1 MPLSARLRAAVR
13 ASVLSRPGYWNYVVA
28 MLFGGTGFW
37 VARIAQDWLLLKL
50 TGSLVMVG
58 LAQALQNAP
67 LLLLG
72 LWGGVLA
79 DRFSSRTLLKIAQ
92 AGAALS
98 ASTLGV
104 LTLTG
109 HIRPWHVLAAAVFV
123 GFTQVLEQPARAS
136 MVPLLS
142 GRQLP
147 QALSL
152 NSVAFQ
158 GSGFWGPALAA
169 ILIGSVGTGW
179 AFVVNAAGCVVTL
192 VLISGIRDLPAP
204 VVASTRPTVREG
216 FATIRG
222 SSQIAWTMVL
232 VAVLSLTLLNMPVI
246 YADMATHVFHRGVA
260 GYSQFNSLAALGS
273 VAGSLLAGR
282 FVAPARLRVLTLS
295 LGGVAILMV
304 AAAVSPWP
312 ALFGAT
318 ILLASLLT
326 IMFTLRAS
334 GLIQLSTAQA
344 ARGRVM
350 SVYIIVLLGGQAI
363 GGPLMGRF
371 VDAVGGR
378 IALLCSALVAATAA
392 TVLAWWMAR
401 TSGQTLSVSY
411 GQSSG
416 HRVIFTITPPGER
429 RPRQRGRH
437 AHLPA
442 KARRLG
448 VRPLDL
454 TPRRPR
460 RPSVDSPRG

>member
-1 MPLSARLRAAVR
+1 MPLSARLRASLR
-13 ASVLSRPGYWNYVVA
+13 ASVIARPGYWNYVVA

-50 TGSLVMVG
+50 TNSLVMVG

-79 DRFSSRTLLKIAQ
+79 DRFSSRTLLNIAQ
-92 AGAALS
+92 AGVGLS
-98 ASTLGV
+98 ALTLGV

-109 HIRPWHVLAAAVFV
+109 HVRPWHVLAAAVFV

-142 GRQLP
+142 GPQLP

-158 GSGFWGPALAA
+158 GSGFWGPALSA

-179 AFVVNAAGCVVTL
+179 AFIANAGGCVVTL
-192 VLISGIRDLPAP
+192 VLISLIRELPAP
-204 VVASTRPTVREG
+204 VVTGHRPTVGEG
-216 FATIRG
+216 IATIRRT
-222 SSQIAWTMVL
+222 SQIAWTMVL
-232 VAVLSLTLLNMPVI
+232 VGVLSLTLLNMPVI
-246 YADMATHVFHRGVA
+246 YADMATHVFHRGVN

-282 FVAPARLRVLTLS
+282 FVTPIRLRLLTLS
-295 LGGVAILMV
+295 LAGIATLMV
-304 AAAVSPWP
+304 SAALSPWP
-312 ALFGAT
+312 ALFGAI
-318 ILLASLLT
+318 ILLAALLT
-326 IMFTLRAS
+326 VMFTLRAS
-334 GLIQLSTAQA
+334 GLIQMSTVQA

-363 GGPLMGRF
+363 GGPVMGRF

-378 IALLCSALVAATAA
+378 TALLSSALVAATASA
-392 TVLAWWMAR
+392 VLAWWMAR
-401 TSGQTLSVSY
+401 ISGQLPTLA
-411 GQSSG
+411 
-416 HRVIFTITPPGER
+416 HRQAALRPIFTISAPGER
-429 RPRQRGRH
+429 TTRGRH
-437 AHLPA
+437 AHHPA

-448 VRPLDL
+448 IRPLDL
-454 TPRRPR
+454 TPRRLR
-460 RPSVDSPRG
+460 QPSVDSPRG

>member
-1 MPLSARLRAAVR
+1 MPLSARLRASVR
-13 ASVLSRPGYWNYVVA
+13 ASVISRPGYWNYVVA

-50 TGSLVMVG
+50 TDSLVMVG

-79 DRFSSRTLLKIAQ
+79 DRFSSRTLLNIAQ
-92 AGAALS
+92 VGVGLVAL
-98 ASTLGV
+98 TLGV

-109 HIRPWHVLAAAVFV
+109 HVRPWHVLAAAVFV
-123 GFTQVLEQPARAS
+123 GFTQVLEQPARAA

-142 GRQLP
+142 GPQLP

-158 GSGFWGPALAA
+158 GSGFWGPAIAA

-179 AFVVNAAGCVVTL
+179 AFVANAAGCVVTL
-192 VLISGIRDLPAP
+192 VLISLIRDLPAP
-204 VVASTRPTVREG
+204 VVTGTRPTVAEG
-216 FATIRG
+216 IATIRRT
-222 SSQIAWTMVL
+222 SQIAWTMVL
-232 VAVLSLTLLNMPVI
+232 VGVLSLTLLNMPVI
-246 YADMATHVFHRGVA
+246 YADMATHVFHRGVS

-282 FVAPARLRVLTLS
+282 FVAPARLRVLTVS
-295 LGGVAILMV
+295 LGGIATLMV
-304 AAAVSPWP
+304 SAAVSPWP
-312 ALFGAT
+312 ALFGAI

-326 IMFTLRAS
+326 VMFTLRAS
-334 GLIQLSTAQA
+334 GLIQMSTAQA

-363 GGPLMGRF
+363 GGPVMGRF

-378 IALLCSALVAATAA
+378 TALLSSALVAAVAA
-392 TVLAWWMAR
+392 ASLAWWMGR
-401 TSGQTLSVSY
+401 ISGQSLGRAYRESI
-411 GQSSG
+411 G
-416 HRVIFTITPPGER
+416 RRPIFTITAPGER
-429 RPRQRGRH
+429 PTHGRH
-437 AHLPA
+437 VHLPA

-448 VRPLDL
+448 IRPVDL
-454 TPRRPR
+454 TPRRLR
-460 RPSVDSPRG
+460 HPSVESPRG

>member
-1 MPLSARLRAAVR
+1 MPLSVRLRASFR

-50 TGSLVMVG
+50 TNSLVMVG

-79 DRFSSRTLLKIAQ
+79 DRFSSRTLLNIAQ
-92 AGAALS
+92 AGVALS
-98 ASTLGV
+98 AVALGL

-109 HIRPWHVLAAAVFV
+109 HVRPWHVLAAAVFV

-142 GRQLP
+142 GPQLP

-158 GSGFWGPALAA
+158 GSGFWGPALSA

-179 AFVVNAAGCVVTL
+179 AFIANAAGCVVTL
-192 VLISGIRDLPAP
+192 VLITRIRDLPAP
-204 VVASTRPTVREG
+204 VITGKRPTVGEG
-216 FATIRG
+216 IATIRRT
-222 SSQIAWTMVL
+222 SQIAWTMVL
-232 VAVLSLTLLNMPVI
+232 VGVLSLTLLNMPVI
-246 YADMATHVFHRGVA
+246 YADMATHVFHEGVG
-260 GYSQFNSLAALGS
+260 GYSRFNSLAALGS

-282 FVAPARLRVLTLS
+282 FVAPARLRVLTVS
-295 LGGVAILMV
+295 LAGIATLMV
-304 AAAVSPWP
+304 SAAVSPWP
-312 ALFGAT
+312 ALFGAV
-318 ILLASLLT
+318 ILVASLLT
-326 IMFTLRAS
+326 VMFTLRAS

-363 GGPLMGRF
+363 GGPVMGRF

-378 IALLCSALVAATAA
+378 TALLSSALVAATAA
-392 TVLAWWMAR
+392 AALAWWMGR
-401 TSGQTLSVSY
+401 ISGQTIGLAYRQSV
-411 GQSSG
+411 G
-416 HRVIFTITPPGER
+416 RRPIFTITAPGER
-429 RPRQRGRH
+429 HSRPRH
-437 AHLPA
+437 VHLPA
-442 KARRLG
+442 TARRLG
-448 VRPLDL
+448 IRPVDL
-454 TPRRPR
+454 APRRLR
-460 RPSVDSPRG
+460 QASVDSPRG